1 MDNLTHALVG
11 FVVAELATL
20 ARARRGENVE
30 KWARPAYF
38 TSALANNLPDLDFVY
53 AGITQGKLGY
63 LLHHRGHTHTL
74 ALAIPL
80 ALLALGLGL
89 LWLRRTCPQATR
101 SDRVWLAAVALAGPV
116 LHVAMDGSNSYGVHP
131 FWPVYDGWVYGDTV
145 FIIEPLFWAT
155 TLPLL
160 VLHVRWKV
168 GRVVLVSWWLATLI
182 LPWLS
187 GFVPPL
193 AAAWATAITLA
204 MALAT
209 WRFERS
215 MRAVLALSSSLG
227 VLVVLAVCS
236 RLASA
241 KSAKL
246 LARQFPDAR
255 THDLVMSPLPAN
267 PLCWGLLAI
276 QTEREMVVARRSLVS
291 LAPAWIAADRC
302 FADRPSTT
310 AKLVPVPAPSSPDID
325 HRGQFQAPRAELV
338 ALARDHCV
346 FAGLLRF
353 ARAPYWMRD
362 GERLIA
368 GDLRYD
374 RGSELGFAELEL
386 ERVPARCPRFV
397 PSWIPPR
404 RDLFE

>member
-11 FVVAELATL
+11 FVVAELATVW
-20 ARARRGENVE
+20 RARRGDNVE
-30 KWARPAYF
+30 RWARPAYF

-53 AGITQGKLGY
+53 AGITEGKLGY

-89 LWLRRTCPQATR
+89 LWLRRACPDASR
-101 SDRVWLAAVALAGPV
+101 RDRLWLAALALAGPV

-131 FWPVYDGWVYGDTV
+131 FWPVYDGWIYGDTV

-155 TLPLL
+155 SLPLL
-160 VLHVRWKV
+160 VLAVRWKP
-168 GRVVLVSWWLATLI
+168 GRVVLVIWWLVTLT

-193 AAAWATAITLA
+193 AAGWATVVALA

-209 WRFERS
+209 WRIDAR
-215 MRAVLALSSSLG
+215 MRALLALSSSLC
-227 VLVVLAVCS
+227 VLVVLALCS
-236 RLASA
+236 RLAST
-241 KSAKL
+241 KSAGL
-246 LARQFPDAR
+246 LARQFPHAR
-255 THDLVMSPLPAN
+255 THDLVLSPLPAN
-267 PLCWGLLAI
+267 PVCWGLLAI
-276 QTEREMVVARRSLVS
+276 QTEGEMLVARRSLVS

-302 FADRPSTT
+302 FSDRTSTT
-310 AKLVPVPAPSSPDID
+310 AKLTPVPAASGPDIH
-325 HRGQFQAPRAELV
+325 HRGQFQAPLAELV

-353 ARAPYWMRD
+353 ARAPYWMHEGD
-362 GERLIA
+362 RLIA

-374 RGSELGFAELEL
+374 RGSDLGFAELEL
-386 ERVPARCPRFV
+386 DRVPARCPRFV

-404 RDLFE
+404 RELFE